1 MILHVFCLLL
11 LFSILYKVLSPC
23 SAHHSTE
30 HGTRARSV
38 STFYQEFLL
47 SVRVF
52 KKSVSFSVQRCRRL
66 VISALKIS
74 AQTAAAA
81 CSCACPVHRR
91 RAGGQGAR
99 ASAWLLARATPRC
112 MRGSHS
118 TMRINDACAA
128 WLSRCR
134 AARADGGTR
143 ARSEATQITCPSST
157 ARDLVLQI
165 RLMQIYLS
173 VGPVCRLVVSS
184 LQTRSRDE
192 SPNSSYPIILY
203 RRVGTSSEQAWH
215 AVGVTASPEE
225 HEDMPRGGVK

>member
-1 MILHVFCLLL
+1 MLRSPLHGARYKSEKRFYILPG
-11 LFSILYKVLSPC
+11 I
-23 SAHHSTE
+23 
-30 HGTRARSV
+30 
-38 STFYQEFLL
+38 STFFSRFQKKCEFLC
-47 SVRVF
+47 V
-52 KKSVSFSVQRCRRL
+52 SVQRCRRL
-66 VISALKIS
+66 VISALEIS

-157 ARDLVLQI
+157 ARVISCCRFVSCRSTFGLDPYADWSCRVCRLGAGMSPQI
-165 RLMQIYLS
+165 RLTQS
-173 VGPVCRLVVSS
+173 FS
-184 LQTRSRDE
+184 TDE
-192 SPNSSYPIILY
+192 
-203 RRVGTSSEQAWH
+203 
-215 AVGVTASPEE
+215 
-225 HEDMPRGGVK
+225 

>member
-1 MILHVFCLLL
+1 MLRSPLHGARYKSEKRFYILPG
-11 LFSILYKVLSPC
+11 I
-23 SAHHSTE
+23 
-30 HGTRARSV
+30 
-38 STFYQEFLL
+38 STFFSRFQKKCEFLC
-47 SVRVF
+47 V
-52 KKSVSFSVQRCRRL
+52 SVQRCRRL

-112 MRGSHS
+112 MRMRGSHS

-157 ARDLVLQI
+157 ARVISCCRFVSCRSTFGLDPYADWSCRVCRLGAGMSPQI
-165 RLMQIYLS
+165 RLTQS
-173 VGPVCRLVVSS
+173 FS
-184 LQTRSRDE
+184 TDE
-192 SPNSSYPIILY
+192 
-203 RRVGTSSEQAWH
+203 
-215 AVGVTASPEE
+215 
-225 HEDMPRGGVK
+225 